1 MKKQLDKDA
10 FVSKPQYPGGKNA
23 LIEFINQNLQYP
35 NEALENSISGKV
47 LLSFKV
53 NFDGHVSDIKV
64 IKGIGYGCD
73 EEAVRVVGLLK
84 FTETKNKGS
93 KVSIQR
99 KLAIHFNLPKPDKT
113 EQSPQINYIYTSKN
127 SNEQPKRTYQYT
139 IDLE

>member
-1 MKKQLDKDA
+1 MDKDA

-23 LIEFINQNLQYP
+23 LIEFINQNLEYP
-35 NEALENSISGKV
+35 KAAIDNRIGGKV

-64 IKGIGYGCD
+64 IKGIGHGCD

-99 KLAIHFNLPKPDKT
+99 KLAIHFNLPKPDKPLQT
-113 EQSPQINYIYTSKN
+113 QQINYIYTTKN
-127 SNEQPKRTYQYT
+127 ANIQPKKAYHYT